1 MFCKKC
7 GKELE
12 DTARF
17 CDSCGEK
24 QQISSMPFN
33 SENANA
39 VLNDGKQIIKKF
51 FSKNPGNALI
61 NAASSN
67 SKIGVVLIAI
77 NVLLFAFVSCLN
89 ITQIINH
96 MIKATTSVITST
108 TNSLLG
114 DGLGNALTGKVIPD
128 VEVPILYDLF
138 FPFVLFALVI
148 VAVVFAG
155 IYIGFKLNKK
165 PHKGAFTIANVVGVS
180 GLPIATASA
189 VNFILGFIL
198 PQFTTFV
205 FLAAVLVSFVTLY
218 EGVKSIL
225 GIDNALIAEFAI
237 LVLMVCIVLAIASQ
251 IAFAQ
256 VGEIVQNT
264 IMNAA
269 GDGLNSLSGILG
281 NFF

>member
-17 CDSCGEK
+17 CDGCGEK

-33 SENANA
+33 TENANA

-51 FSKNPGNALI
+51 FSKNPGNALVKS
-61 NAASSN
+61 AGSN

-89 ITQIINH
+89 ITQIVNY
-96 MIKATTSVITST
+96 MIKAATSVIT
-108 TNSLLG
+108 TNPLLG
-114 DGLGNALTGKVIPD
+114 GVLGNAIPD
-128 VEVPILYDLF
+128 VKVPISFDLF
-138 FPFVLFALVI
+138 FPFALFALFIPV
-148 VAVVFAG
+148 VVFAG
-155 IYIGFKLNKK
+155 IYIVFKLNKK
-165 PHKGAFTIANVVGVS
+165 PLMGAFTIANVVGVS
-180 GLPIATASA
+180 GLPIATALA

-198 PQFTTFV
+198 PQFTTLV
-205 FLAAVLVSFVTLY
+205 FLAALLVSLVTLY
-218 EGVKSIL
+218 EGVKTL
-225 GIDNALIAEFAI
+225 LEIDNARIAEFAI
-237 LVLMVCIVLAIASQ
+237 LTLMICIVLAIASQ

-264 IMNAA
+264 IMKAA